1 MRFCE
6 QQARAAAPHE
16 TVEVSAQTVGNQ
28 LGTALPQPV
37 RSASPVQREDTVEG
51 PIVVG
56 FDGSPESA
64 AAADWAAREAVC
76 RGLPLALVQAWPW
89 PPRHVLGARTP

>member
-1 MRFCE
+1 M
-6 QQARAAAPHE
+6 
-16 TVEVSAQTVGNQ
+16 
-28 LGTALPQPV
+28 
-37 RSASPVQREDTVEG
+37 EG

-89 PPRHVLGARTP
+89 PPRHVLGSEDAVSWGKARLTGKEAELAMSSLSIG